1 MANEMMS
8 EKSSSNSWKKKD
20 CSMELVPAKTILSK
34 PKDDS
39 WFGNDY
45 NMNLYRGC
53 CHGCIYCDS
62 RSECYHVDDFDR
74 VRLKR
79 GALAILERELASKR
93 KKGVVGVGAMS
104 DTYNPFEREVQAT
117 RGALALLGRFGFGVA
132 LDTKSPLV
140 LRDIDLIQRIAHKA
154 SVNIKITITTA
165 DDALSKII
173 EPHVCPPSE
182 RFRAIRELS
191 AAGIFTGVLMTPM
204 LPYITDTE
212 EDVKK
217 MVRLAHENGARFIFP
232 MFGVTLRQNQ
242 RDYYYRKLD
251 EHFPGLAR
259 KYRNVYRSNYYCA
272 SPRSRQLRAL
282 FQKECGKYHLLYRM
296 QDIVAAYKKKE
307 PSMEQMTFF

>member
-1 MANEMMS
+1 
-8 EKSSSNSWKKKD
+8 
-20 CSMELVPAKTILSK
+20 MELVPAKTILGR

-74 VRLKR
+74 VRIKR
-79 GALAILERELASKR
+79 DALAILERELQSKR

-104 DTYNPFEREVQAT
+104 DTYNPFEKEEQAT
-117 RGALALLGRFGFGVA
+117 RGALKLLERFGFGVA
-132 LDTKSPLV
+132 LDTKSSLV
-140 LRDIDLIQRIAHKA
+140 LRDVDLIQRIARNA
-154 SVNIKITITTA
+154 SANIKITITTA
-165 DDALSKII
+165 DDALSKVI
-173 EPHVCPPSE
+173 EPYVCVSSE

-191 AAGIFTGVLMTPM
+191 AAGIFTGVLFTPM

-212 EDVKK
+212 ENVME

-242 RDYYYRKLD
+242 RDYYYQKLD
-251 EHFPGLAR
+251 THFPGLSR

-272 SPRSRQLRAL
+272 SPRANKLRAL
-282 FQKECGKYHLLYRM
+282 FQSECRKYRLLYRM
-296 QDIVAAYKKKE
+296 EDIVAAYKKKE
-307 PSMEQMTFF
+307 PVVQQMKLF